1 MDKSMTYTEAMKRLE
16 EIMTKIQSGDVD
28 IDNLTKEL
36 AEAQELIVFCRN
48 RIYKVEE
55 DVKNIIDSLSQE

>member
-1 MDKSMTYTEAMKRLE
+1 MKRLE

-36 AEAQELIVFCRN
+36 AEAQELITFCRN

>member
-1 MDKSMTYTEAMKRLE
+1 MTYTEAMKRLE

-55 DVKNIIDSLSQE
+55 DIKNIIDSLSQE

>member
-1 MDKSMTYTEAMKRLE
+1 MTYTEAMKRLE

>member
-1 MDKSMTYTEAMKRLE
+1 MTYTEAMKRLE

-36 AEAQELIVFCRN
+36 AEAQELIVFCRD

>member
-1 MDKSMTYTEAMKRLE
+1 MTYTEAMKRLE

-28 IDNLTKEL
+28 IDNITKEL

>member
-36 AEAQELIVFCRN
+36 ADAQELIAFCRN
-48 RIYKVEE
+48 RIFKVEE

>member
-1 MDKSMTYTEAMKRLE
+1 MTYTEAMKRLE

-36 AEAQELIVFCRN
+36 AEAQELITFCRN

>member
-1 MDKSMTYTEAMKRLE
+1 MTYTEAMKRLE
-16 EIMTKIQSGDVD
+16 EIMTKIQSGNVD

-55 DVKNIIDSLSQE
+55 DVENIIDSLSQE

>member
-1 MDKSMTYTEAMKRLE
+1 MTYTEAMKRLE

-36 AEAQELIVFCRN
+36 ADAQELIAFCRN
-48 RIYKVEE
+48 RIFKVEE